1 MGTTSE
7 HPHFTSDQLSEAWQ
21 HILSQ
26 TPARHRGLLR
36 NTKPLTVLQNTVMVA
51 VPNEYTRDQLENR
64 LRPSIEE
71 GLSDCFRHLTRL
83 AVTVDPDIIL
93 DLEAELPL
101 EAPESSSD
109 EELDD
114 EWSNEDAQPAGPN
127 GYQPPRRPAP
137 PAGPLSAKSPSVPGH
152 NLEISRLNPQYT
164 FDNFVIGPSNRLAN
178 AAARAAA
185 ETPGRVFNPL
195 VIYGGSGLGKTHLMH
210 ALGHYVLHL
219 YPEAQV
225 RYVSTEELTN
235 EFINAISENQT
246 VEFRRRYREVDVLL
260 IDDIQFLEGKI
271 QTQEEFFHTFNTL
284 QNAEKQIVMTSD
296 RPPKLLEA
304 LAPRLR
310 SRFQSGLIAD
320 VHAPDLE
327 TRIAILYKK
336 AEQERLSV
344 DPDVLQFIA
353 DKIQTNIRELEGA
366 LIRVAAFASLNGQP
380 VDLALAQV
388 VLQDLIPAG
397 VDTEITPGLIM
408 AQTASYFGL
417 TVEEMCST
425 SRTQNIVT
433 ARQIAMYLCRELTDL
448 SLPKIGQQFGG
459 RDHTTVMHS
468 ERKIRQLLSERR
480 EVYTQVTELTN
491 RIRQKAAQG

>member
-1 MGTTSE
+1 M
-7 HPHFTSDQLSEAWQ
+7 FTSQQLPEAWAY
-21 HILSQ
+21 IVRQ

-36 NTKPLTVLQNTVMVA
+36 NTKPLAVVQNTVMVA

-64 LRPSIEE
+64 LRPTIEE
-71 GLSDCFRHLTRL
+71 SLSDCFRHMTRL

-101 EAPESSSD
+101 EAPESSTD

-114 EWSNEDAQPAGPN
+114 EWSNEEDDRSSGPFVPRPSR
-127 GYQPPRRPAP
+127 GVVRPGPPTSNAMQ
-137 PAGPLSAKSPSVPGH
+137 S
-152 NLEISRLNPQYT
+152 SRLNAQYT
-164 FDNFVIGPSNRLAN
+164 FDNFIIGPSNRLAN

-185 ETPGRVFNPL
+185 ETPGKVFNPL

-210 ALGHYVLHL
+210 AKVHYVLHL
-219 YPEAQV
+219 YPDVQV

-235 EFINAISENQT
+235 EFINAISENKT

-304 LAPRLR
+304 LEPRLR

-327 TRIAILYKK
+327 TRIAILDTKSQ
-336 AEQERLSV
+336 QEHLSV

-353 DKIQTNIRELEGA
+353 ERIQTNIRELEGA
-366 LIRVAAFASLNGQP
+366 LIRVAAFASLNAQP
-380 VDLALAQV
+380 VDLSLAQV

-397 VDTEITPGLIM
+397 SDTEITPSLIM
-408 AQTASYFGL
+408 AQTASYFSL
-417 TVEEMCST
+417 TVEELCSA
-425 SRTQNIVT
+425 SRTQNIVI

-459 RDHTTVMHS
+459 RDHTTVMHAD
-468 ERKIRQLLSERR
+468 RKIRHLLSERR
-480 EVYTQVTELTN
+480 EVYTQVSELTN
-491 RIRQKAAQG
+491 RIRQKAVQG

>member
-1 MGTTSE
+1 MSGTTQD
-7 HPHFTSDQLSEAWQ
+7 PPRFTTDQLPEAWAY
-21 HILSQ
+21 IVKQ

-36 NTKPLTVLQNTVMVA
+36 NTIPLTVIANTVMVA
-51 VPNEYTRDQLENR
+51 VPNDYTRDQLENR
-64 LRPSIEE
+64 LRPTIEE
-71 GLSDCFRHLTRL
+71 ALSDCFHHLTRL

-101 EAPESSSD
+101 GSPESSTD
-109 EELDD
+109 EELDED
-114 EWSNEDAQPAGPN
+114 WSNEEEHQGAPAGPFVA
-127 GYQPPRRPAP
+127 RPSSQT
-137 PAGPLSAKSPSVPGH
+137 GRDGEVDWQMIES
-152 NLEISRLNPQYT
+152 SRLNPQYT
-164 FDNFVIGPSNRLAN
+164 FDNFIIGPSNRLAN

-185 ETPGRVFNPL
+185 ETPGKVFNPL

-219 YPEAQV
+219 YPDAQV

-235 EFINAISENQT
+235 EFINAISENKT

-304 LAPRLR
+304 LEPRLR

-336 AEQERLSV
+336 AQQEHLSV
-344 DPDVLQFIA
+344 APDVLQFIA
-353 DKIQTNIRELEGA
+353 DRIQSNIRELEGA
-366 LIRVAAFASLNGQP
+366 LIRVAAFASLNAQP
-380 VDLALAQV
+380 VDLPLAQV
-388 VLQDLIPAG
+388 VLQDLIPDGAE
-397 VDTEITPGLIM
+397 TEITPGLIM
-408 AQTASYFGL
+408 AQTATYFSL
-417 TVEEMCST
+417 SVEELCST
-425 SRTQNIVT
+425 SRTQPIVT

-459 RDHTTVMHS
+459 RDHTTVMHAD
-468 ERKIRQLLSERR
+468 RKIRQLLSERR
-480 EVYTQVTELTN
+480 EVYTQVSELTN

>member
-1 MGTTSE
+1 MPQSSRDE
-7 HPHFTSDQLSEAWQ
+7 PMFTSDQLPQAWSY
-21 HILSQ
+21 IVKQ

-36 NTKPLTVLQNTVMVA
+36 NTKPLAVVQNTVMVA

-64 LRPSIEE
+64 LRPTIEE
-71 GLSDCFRHLTRL
+71 SLSDCFRHMTRL

-93 DLEAELPL
+93 DLAAELPL
-101 EAPESSSD
+101 EAPESGSE

-114 EWSNEDAQPAGPN
+114 EWSNEDADGAGPFV
-127 GYQPPRRPAP
+127 PRPTRVGPRPESGVKAIE
-137 PAGPLSAKSPSVPGH
+137 S
-152 NLEISRLNPQYT
+152 SRLNPQYT
-164 FDNFVIGPSNRLAN
+164 FDNFIIGPSNRLAN

-185 ETPGRVFNPL
+185 ETPGKVFNPL

-219 YPEAQV
+219 YPDVRV

-235 EFINAISENQT
+235 EFINAISENKT

-304 LAPRLR
+304 LEPRLR

-336 AEQERLSV
+336 SQQEHLAV
-344 DPDVLQFIA
+344 DPEVLQFIGER
-353 DKIQTNIRELEGA
+353 IQSNIRELEGA

-380 VDLALAQV
+380 VDLPLAQV

-397 VDTEITPGLIM
+397 ADTEITPSLIM
-408 AQTASYFGL
+408 AQTATYFSL
-417 TVEEMCST
+417 TVDELCSA

-459 RDHTTVMHS
+459 RDHTTVMHAD
-468 ERKIRQLLSERR
+468 RKIRTLLSERR
-480 EVYTQVTELTN
+480 EVYTQVSELTN

>member
-1 MGTTSE
+1 MTGTAPQ
-7 HPHFTSDQLSEAWQ
+7 HPRFTTDQLPEAWAYIVK
-21 HILSQ
+21 HSG
-26 TPARHRGLLR
+26 ARHRGLLR
-36 NTKPLTVLQNTVMVA
+36 NAKPLTVVQNTVMVA

-64 LRPSIEE
+64 LRPGVEE
-71 GLSDCFRHLTRL
+71 ALSDCFRHLTRL
-83 AVTVDPDIIL
+83 AVTVDPDITL
-93 DLEAELPL
+93 DLETELPL
-101 EAPESSSD
+101 EAPESATD
-109 EELDD
+109 EDLDD
-114 EWSNEDAQPAGPN
+114 EWSNEDVASGDRIGPFVPRPNPDTSRDGNLN
-127 GYQPPRRPAP
+127 GHA
-137 PAGPLSAKSPSVPGH
+137 
-152 NLEISRLNPQYT
+152 LESTRLNPQYS
-164 FDNFVIGPSNRLAN
+164 FDNFIIGPSNRLAN

-185 ETPGRVFNPL
+185 ETPGKVFNPL

-210 ALGHYVLHL
+210 AVGHYVLHL
-219 YPEAQV
+219 YPDARV

-304 LAPRLR
+304 LEPRLR

-336 AEQERLSV
+336 AQQERLAV
-344 DPDVLQFIA
+344 DPQVLQFIA
-353 DKIQTNIRELEGA
+353 ERIQTNIRELEGA
-366 LIRVAAFASLNGQP
+366 LIRVAAFASLNGEP
-380 VDLALAQV
+380 VDLPLAQV

-397 VDTEITPGLIM
+397 NSSEITPGLIM
-408 AQTASYFGL
+408 AQTAGYFGL
-417 TVEEMCST
+417 SVDELCSA
-425 SRTQNIVT
+425 SRTQNIAT

-459 RDHTTVMHS
+459 RDHTTVMHA

-480 EVYTQVTELTN
+480 EVYTQVTELTT
-491 RIRQKAAQG
+491 RIRQKADKA